1 VSNGTGS
8 WKPVL
13 IYIVPVILF
22 SFVYSIPRF
31 MEFDVEYQNVTAG
44 PNGKSIFLLL
54 SDVLVEDEAAA
65 IVKMCFCL
73 NITYYILS

>member
-44 PNGKSIFLLL
+44 PNGKFFFFLVMFLL
-54 SDVLVEDEAAA
+54 
-65 IVKMCFCL
+65 KMKQQPL
-73 NITYYILS
+73 